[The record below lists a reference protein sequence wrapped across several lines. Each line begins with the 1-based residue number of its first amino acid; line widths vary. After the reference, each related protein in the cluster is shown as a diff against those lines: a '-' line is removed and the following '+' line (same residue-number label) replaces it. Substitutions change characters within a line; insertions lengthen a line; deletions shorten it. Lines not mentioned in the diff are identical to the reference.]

1 MVGQQP
7 PQPLQVAAPDGL
19 DHGDG
24 HRVLGVERHAASSL
38 RACAV

>member
-7 PQPLQVAAPDGL
+7 PQPVQVAAPDGL

-24 HRVLGVERHAASSL
+24 QRVLRVEGHAASSVGTW
-38 RACAV
+38 AV